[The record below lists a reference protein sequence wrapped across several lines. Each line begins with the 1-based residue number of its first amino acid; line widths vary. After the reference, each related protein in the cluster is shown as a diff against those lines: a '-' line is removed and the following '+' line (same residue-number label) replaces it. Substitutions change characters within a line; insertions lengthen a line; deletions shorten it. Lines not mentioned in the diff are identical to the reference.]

1 MLNSNFSFKT
11 TSKMLSTIEFQ
22 IKIAMMVMK
31 RNQKERLLLK
41 SLVLMKIKI

>member
-11 TSKMLSTIEFQ
+11 TLKMSSTTEFQ

-31 RNQKERLLLK
+31 RKLKRKKLLK
-41 SLVLMKIKI
+41 SLALMKTKN

>member
-11 TSKMLSTIEFQ
+11 TLKMSSITEFQ

-31 RNQKERLLLK
+31 RKLKRKKLLK
-41 SLVLMKIKI
+41 SLALMKTKI

>member
-11 TSKMLSTIEFQ
+11 TSKMLSITEFQ

-31 RNQKERLLLK
+31 RQKLK
-41 SLVLMKIKI
+41 SVSHKSPVLMKIKI